1 MGQKE
6 LNFFLIFYF
15 ISFKTIGAV
24 PVAHVDQLT
33 PEKLGTA
40 KLIEEVTLSDD
51 SKVLKVTGV
60 NPNAKTVTL
69 LIRGSNNLVILIFFL
84 NEFNI

>member
-1 MGQKE
+1 MY
-6 LNFFLIFYF
+6 FFLIFHF

-69 LIRGSNNLVILIFFL
+69 LIRGSNNLVILVFFVL
-84 NEFNI
+84 NLIYNL